1 MKHRLNCLLLA
12 ILLMASLFSCRP
24 SAAREMERTLASI
37 DVSDS
42 TAAASMVPA
51 YDTPSRYTDQF
62 PEEYARI
69 AALGGEALPYLLDY
83 VEQTD
88 LDYLNAMFFVCCAYG
103 MLGID
108 EWLDI
113 DRHRPI
119 EHARALRAYLP

>member
-1 MKHRLNCLLLA
+1 MKHRLNGLLLA

-37 DVSDS
+37 DVSEY
-42 TAAASMVPA
+42 TAAAIMVPS

>member
-1 MKHRLNCLLLA
+1 MKHRFCCLLLA
-12 ILLMASLFSCRP
+12 MLLMMPLFSCRP
-24 SAAREMERTLASI
+24 SAARAVEQTLARI
-37 DVSDS
+37 DVSAY
-42 TAAASMVPA
+42 TAAAIMVPT

-69 AALGGEALPYLLDY
+69 AAHGSEALPYLLDY

-103 MLGID
+103 MLGMD

-113 DRHRPI
+113 DRHRPV
-119 EHARALRAYLP
+119 EHARALRAYLA